1 VNHRHLLPNEIDLL
15 LDGESGFGV
24 QPLREHVRAC
34 GDCRSQLDA
43 AKRVASRLSEL
54 PLIAPRYGM
63 ADRVMAQVP
72 VFVPWHV
79 VAKDAI
85 TPWIP
90 TNRVMRLAAAV
101 GTAVVGT
108 FITGGALWVAA
119 RGDLVAML
127 TGLAGEGAQAA
138 ASDAAGSLVV
148 AVFGPQVVTVIQQLG
163 AWGLAAAAVG
173 FAAASLAT
181 IAGLRHVATTTR
193 ARS

>member
-1 VNHRHLLPNEIDLL
+1 MNHRHLLPNEIDLL
-15 LDGESGFGV
+15 LDEESGFGV
-24 QPLREHVRAC
+24 QPLREHIRGCA
-34 GDCRSQLDA
+34 DCRGRLGA

-54 PLIAPRYGM
+54 PLIAPRYGL

-79 VAKDAI
+79 AARDAVLPYVPTGRVA
-85 TPWIP
+85 
-90 TNRVMRLAAAV
+90 RLAVAA
-101 GTAVVGT
+101 GTAVIGT
-108 FITGGALWVAA
+108 LITGGTLWVAA

-127 TGLAGEGAQAA
+127 TGLAGEGAQTA

-148 AVFGPQVVTVIQQLG
+148 AVFGPQAVTVIQQLG
-163 AWGLAAAAVG
+163 PWGLAAAGLG

-181 IAGLRHVATTTR
+181 VLGLRHVATTTR

>member
-24 QPLREHVRAC
+24 QPLREHVRTC

-79 VAKDAI
+79 SARDAI

-90 TNRVMRLAAAV
+90 TNRVMRLAAGV

-138 ASDAAGSLVV
+138 ASDAAGRLVV

>member
-1 VNHRHLLPNEIDLL
+1 VTHRHLLPNEFDLL

-24 QPLREHVRAC
+24 QPLREHVRGC
-34 GDCRSQLDA
+34 PDCRRQLDA

-63 ADRVMAQVP
+63 ADRVMSQVP

-79 VAKDAI
+79 AARDAV
-85 TPWIP
+85 TPYIP
-90 TNRVMRLAAAV
+90 TSLTLRVAAAA

-108 FITGGALWVAA
+108 LITGGAIWVAA
-119 RGDLVAML
+119 RGDVVATL
-127 TGLAGEGAQAA
+127 TGVAGEGAQTA
-138 ASDAAGSLVV
+138 ASDAAGRLIV
-148 AVFGPQVVTVIQQLG
+148 ALFGPQVVTVIQQLG
-163 AWGLAAAAVG
+163 AWGVAAAAAG